1 MTPKKTAMKNLKIN
15 SVEKQL
21 KEGKIEC
28 VTDLKIGFVE
38 IRSCLK
44 NKRMIINVI

>member
-1 MTPKKTAMKNLKIN
+1 MKNLKIN
-15 SVEKQL
+15 SVKKQL

-28 VTDLKIGFVE
+28 VTDLKIGYVE
-38 IRSCLK
+38 IRSCHT